1 MLYTRTES
9 VDRQGRHDGHGRH
22 YQLIVGGL
30 AEPEPGLGP
39 RLSVALCR
47 EASLSL
53 VTRQAGC
60 AKPKL
65 DPRPITMEVFGTKDT
80 HTPMAWLET
89 ATDNRRGNSPRL
101 FLRCHIMM
109 PQSPCANKE
118 AAIEEE
124 TATPLTNGTGLF
136 SG

>member
-22 YQLIVGGL
+22 YRLIVGGL
-30 AEPEPGLGP
+30 AEPESGLGP
-39 RLSVALCR
+39 RLSVAVCR

-65 DPRPITMEVFGTKDT
+65 DPRPITMEVFGTKNT
-80 HTPMAWLET
+80 HPNGLAGNRKRQT
-89 ATDNRRGNSPRL
+89 ARDSPRL
-101 FLRCHIMM
+101 FFRCHMMM

>member
-30 AEPEPGLGP
+30 AEPKPGLGP

-80 HTPMAWLET
+80 HTPQWLGWKPQQTTGAGLT
-89 ATDNRRGNSPRL
+89 ALIFTLPHYD
-101 FLRCHIMM
+101 
-109 PQSPCANKE
+109 
-118 AAIEEE
+118 AAV
-124 TATPLTNGTGLF
+124 AMR
-136 SG
+136 